1 MFASEEFFVLVVF
14 SLCPDCDITMATCST
29 MLCSYSRRFQLLMK
43 VQRPEVR
50 SGRTSSVVEVRSK
63 VIEMRSVKGTVLRTR
78 APSTAMA
85 TVSQPLNYSQ

>member
-1 MFASEEFFVLVVF
+1 
-14 SLCPDCDITMATCST
+14 
-29 MLCSYSRRFQLLMK
+29 MK